1 MHFVFVLN
9 MSALNELKISKQIES
24 VVITSEELSSVNANI
39 KCTEK
44 NCFMTFKSSS
54 NLNMHLTKHHQIH
67 TTMFKKRSPGVEVRY
82 HCPELDCKYSSAS
95 GMSFKRTSLLKQHYL
110 KVHAVKDFVC
120 EKCNKGFATQAIK
133 NYHSQ
138 TCGMNFVCSCGIT
151 YTSREALLTHAKRK
165 QHDVSNQ
172 TMSPGKIHPDGRKSL
187 AEAFPIHFLAAVALS
202 ELSERSKPITREIGI
217 QTEADLMD
225 CRHKRKSI
233 SPVRSS
239 SQSAMKLLGKRKAS
253 TQTQTLAPKKLKTS
267 TETQTIGDIILRKAM
282 QNANIPVRVNKR
294 GNKKHSETQT
304 LRKNHAT
311 KQNETQTSSFEPSSE
326 IENHNV
332 EKSQDLQNELKN
344 ANLTEIEM
352 DIQFIESQTLI
363 NDASLPD
370 VWLNQKSTQTTPT
383 PFFFANQFSI
393 DNLLT
398 ADDKFQSSETQT
410 ELAAEYGSDNFL
422 DDCDTNFTLCSNIE
436 TQTELN
442 ESIEEMLHSH
452 MYTQTCDE
460 LLLDFVDIQT
470 QTWPNSFS
478 PNK

>member
-1 MHFVFVLN
+1 
-9 MSALNELKISKQIES
+9 MSFNELKIPKQIQS
-24 VVITSEELSSVNANI
+24 IVLTSEELSNVNANI

-54 NLNMHLTKHHQIH
+54 NLNMHLTKHHRIPN
-67 TTMFKKRSPGVEVRY
+67 TKLSRGSRGEVIRY
-82 HCPELDCKYSSAS
+82 HCPELDCKYSLTS

-110 KVHAVKDFVC
+110 KVHAVKSFVC
-120 EKCNKGFATQAIK
+120 EKCNKGFATHAIR
-133 NYHSQ
+133 NYHAQ
-138 TCGMNFVCSCGIT
+138 TCGMNFVCSCGVKYI
-151 YTSREALLTHAKRK
+151 SREALLTHAKRK
-165 QHDVSNQ
+165 QHDVTNH
-172 TMSPGKIHPDGRKSL
+172 TLSPGKINSDGSKSL

-217 QTEADLMD
+217 QTEVDIVD
-225 CRHKRKSI
+225 CRQKRKSI
-233 SPVRSS
+233 SPVRSLN
-239 SQSAMKLLGKRKAS
+239 QSAMKVLGKRKAS

-282 QNANIPVRVNKR
+282 QNANIPVRANKR
-294 GNKKHSETQT
+294 GSKKHSETQT
-304 LRKNHAT
+304 LRKNQAT
-311 KQNETQTSSFEPSSE
+311 KQNETQTSSLESSTE
-326 IENHNV
+326 IKNYKV

-344 ANLTEIEM
+344 ANLTEIEL

-383 PFFFANQFSI
+383 ENASFFFANQFSTAL
-393 DNLLT
+393 DHLLT
-398 ADDKFQSSETQT
+398 DDKFQSSETQT
-410 ELAAEYGSDNFL
+410 ELAEYGSDNFL

-442 ESIEEMLHSH
+442 ESIEEMLHSN

-470 QTWPNSFS
+470 QTWPNNFS
-478 PNK
+478 PTK